1 MGESDGNNVPT
12 GSHRIN
18 YERDMIFSQ
27 QSPNN
32 APEQSLPTM
41 PVDEIVAV
49 TLTEQEFENLR
60 KLVYDRFGIHLVPE
74 KRTMVTVRLQKVL
87 RRMGF
92 KTFHEYYEY
101 LIHSPSNEPLIE
113 FANYITTNHTFF
125 FREKEHF
132 DYLVRYVLPEMSHSL
147 KSRQDFD
154 FRVWCA
160 GCSSGEEAYM
170 LAMLMMEFWGIEYS
184 RWRAGVLATDISE
197 RALTIAESGVYPDE
211 RINLLPPE
219 YKTKYFQRLPNNEW
233 KVKPDLQKE
242 VIFRKLNLM
251 NQTFPF
257 KKQFHV
263 IFCRNV
269 MIYFDK
275 PTRDALIQRF
285 YDTLMPG
292 GYLFIGH
299 SETIDRAHS
308 DFQYIMPALYK
319 KPL

>member
-1 MGESDGNNVPT
+1 MALQRPPT
-12 GSHRIN
+12 GDISTITGN
-18 YERDMIFSQ
+18 
-27 QSPNN
+27 
-32 APEQSLPTM
+32 
-41 PVDEIVAV
+41 VDEIVPVA
-49 TLTEQEFENLR
+49 LSAEEFEKLR
-60 KLVYDRFGIHLVPE
+60 QLVYERFGIYLAPE

-92 KTFHEYYEY
+92 TSFHQYYEY
-101 LIHSPSNEPLIE
+101 IIHSANNEPLIE
-113 FANYITTNHTFF
+113 FANHITTNHTFF

-132 DYLVRYVLPEMSHSL
+132 DYLTRSVLPEMT
-147 KSRQDFD
+147 REIERTQGRD
-154 FRVWCA
+154 FRLWCA

-170 LAMLMMEFWGIEYS
+170 LAMLTMEFLGTQYS
-184 RWRAGVLATDISE
+184 QWKAGVLATDISE
-197 RALTIAESGVYPDE
+197 KALSVAEHGIYTEE
-211 RINLLPPE
+211 RISLLPQE
-219 YKTKYFQRLPNNEW
+219 LKSKYFQRLPDNQW
-233 KVKPDLQKE
+233 QVKQTLQRE

-251 NQTFPF
+251 NTEFPF
-257 KKQFHV
+257 KKPFHV

-285 YDTLMPG
+285 YDVLVPG

-308 DFQYIMPALYK
+308 RFRYIMPALYQ